1 VTQGR
6 ELHGWWKLVSF
17 HVETQGVNERQ
28 QPFGARPFG
37 RLVLSPKGQM
47 IALLTAEGRKAGH
60 ADADQLALFGSML
73 AYTGTYRIEGNK
85 FITTVDA
92 SWNEA
97 WTSTDQ
103 ERSYVLKG
111 DNLNITSSWG
121 PHPMLPGSPPVR
133 GILTF
138 HREV

>member
-1 VTQGR
+1 
-6 ELHGWWKLVSF
+6 
-17 HVETQGVNERQ
+17 
-28 QPFGARPFG
+28 
-37 RLVLSPKGQM
+37 M